1 MAGHFHLNRPL
12 LRTFNQRLQ
21 IAFPELAGGK
31 ATWRFLLWLKR
42 ILRAYVDTDPRHK
55 DKSFHLVDIRPSFD
69 IRPYTALS

>member
-21 IAFPELAGGK
+21 IAFPELAGGET
-31 ATWRFLLWLKR
+31 TWRF
-42 ILRAYVDTDPRHK
+42 RAYGHFYERMLTQTLVTK
-55 DKSFHLVDIRPSFD
+55 TKSFHLVDIRPSFD